1 MVDRL
6 SKLGDSQG
14 KTTPLDNVFVVVSE
28 INKLALF
35 VSFQLAI
42 IGNLLVS
49 V

>member
-1 MVDRL
+1 MVDRR
-6 SKLGDSQG
+6 SKFGDSQG
-14 KTTPLDNVFVVVSE
+14 ETTPLDDVFIVVSE